1 MKNNFY
7 EKLDLELVK
16 VSELDIVSTSPFDGE
31 EEEIDTPIIPQAPS
45 TSSNTT
51 SYPVY

>member
-1 MKNNFY
+1 MKNNTY
-7 EKLDLELVK
+7 EKLNVELVK

-31 EEEIDTPIIPQAPS
+31 EEEIDTPILPS
-45 TSSNTT
+45 TPSSVNKR